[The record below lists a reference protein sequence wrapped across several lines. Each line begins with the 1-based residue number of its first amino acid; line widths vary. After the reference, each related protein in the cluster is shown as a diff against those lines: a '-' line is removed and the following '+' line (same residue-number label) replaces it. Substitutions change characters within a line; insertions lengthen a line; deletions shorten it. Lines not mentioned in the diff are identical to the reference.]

1 MISLYIKR
9 KHYIPTLPYCFSIFK
24 IKMKIIYIFSITSH
38 IITPKITFKKKAIKT
53 QRKQLISHVL
63 LSNMSFTLLLLH
75 VNCYSWWIIEIWW
88 GWFIEEIK
96 KTIKCLYS
104 IVSIIHR
111 CRYQKIEA
119 GQLPFPLFYFFFWWS
134 FLVWITLIDIVYFV
148 YMYYDF
154 IFSFIYTSC
163 IAIAIVI
170 YLSDESLIL
179 IINWKR
185 AILQRSFLFLFY
197 ALYLHKN
204 EVLLYWIM
212 HHYWM
217 FLLV

>member
-119 GQLPFPLFYFFFWWS
+119 GQLPFPLFYFFLVKFSGMNYTDWYCILRVHVLWFHI
-134 FLVWITLIDIVYFV
+134 FLHLYFMHCNLYCNIFEWWITN
-148 YMYYDF
+148 
-154 IFSFIYTSC
+154 
-163 IAIAIVI
+163 
-170 YLSDESLIL
+170 
-179 IINWKR
+179 IN
-185 AILQRSFLFLFY
+185 
-197 ALYLHKN
+197 N
-204 EVLLYWIM
+204 
-212 HHYWM
+212 
-217 FLLV
+217 

>member
-119 GQLPFPLFYFFFWWS
+119 GQLPFPLLYFFFGEVFWYELHW
-134 FLVWITLIDIVYFV
+134 LIL
-148 YMYYDF
+148 
-154 IFSFIYTSC
+154 YTSC
-163 IAIAIVI
+163 TCIMISYFPSFILHA
-170 YLSDESLIL
+170 LQSLL
-179 IINWKR
+179 
-185 AILQRSFLFLFY
+185 
-197 ALYLHKN
+197 
-204 EVLLYWIM
+204 
-212 HHYWM
+212 
-217 FLLV
+217 